1 MNVLVYIPKIT
12 QEYGGVKQYTY
23 NILGLLNLENENSY
37 YVFSKE
43 QTTASEFTNLTF
55 INIEDRQRHLI
66 GKIIYKLALVL
77 SNFLLN
83 QVLKVE
89 NIPFYKKVIPPKI
102 LDRYKIDIVYCPIQL
117 LPSGDFKKIFT
128 IHDLQELHFPSFFSA
143 ESRKYRALNN
153 ERFISE
159 ADLIV
164 TSYEHIKSDI
174 IKFFDYKPEKIVVL
188 PHSFSNNWFD
198 KYVGSNSKEIRAK
211 YNLPDLYFLYPAA
224 TWEHKNHIHLLKSLK
239 SIKDIMALTINLV
252 CTGDRTDYFFNAL
265 EPYIIQNEL
274 EGNVRFTGIVDDLDL
289 YCLYRESY
297 GVIIPTRY
305 EAGSFPLYESIF
317 MGIPVICSNTTSLPE
332 TIGDQRFV
340 FDPTNIGEM
349 SNKIYLLYSNEEYRK
364 ENISN
369 SIRRA
374 EEIRSLD
381 CLPIVRKMISS
392 LSNS

>member
-1 MNVLVYIPKIT
+1 
-12 QEYGGVKQYTY
+12 
-23 NILGLLNLENENSY
+23 
-37 YVFSKE
+37 
-43 QTTASEFTNLTF
+43 
-55 INIEDRQRHLI
+55 
-66 GKIIYKLALVL
+66 
-77 SNFLLN
+77 
-83 QVLKVE
+83 
-89 NIPFYKKVIPPKI
+89 
-102 LDRYKIDIVYCPIQL
+102 
-117 LPSGDFKKIFT
+117 
-128 IHDLQELHFPSFFSA
+128 
-143 ESRKYRALNN
+143 
-153 ERFISE
+153 
-159 ADLIV
+159 
-164 TSYEHIKSDI
+164 
-174 IKFFDYKPEKIVVL
+174 
-188 PHSFSNNWFD
+188 
-198 KYVGSNSKEIRAK
+198 
-211 YNLPDLYFLYPAA
+211 
-224 TWEHKNHIHLLKSLK
+224 
-239 SIKDIMALTINLV
+239 MALTINLV